1 MCAIKA
7 VDGSRYQEQHLLK
20 TKPGRFYLSGS
31 RFYEK
36 AKNEPESGKFTC
48 GFNETVVI
56 VQ

>member
-1 MCAIKA
+1 MSAIKA
-7 VDGSRYQEQHLLK
+7 VDGSRYQEQHLRK

-36 AKNEPESGKFTC
+36 AKNEPESRKFTC